1 MKEELKQAGL
11 TDNESK
17 VYLALLSKGP
27 SLAGSI
33 SRKTGLHRRTI
44 YDVIEMLIKKG
55 LVGYILENNRKI
67 FQASNPKRILEILE
81 EKQNQISA
89 IIPELLEQYNSTKE
103 KQETNFYKGK
113 EGLKTIFEDQL
124 DSKEILILGASPRA
138 YDVLQFYFKWY
149 DKKRKQ
155 KKIKTKIITT
165 DKKIS
170 NLPLADIR
178 YLPQKYTNPLSVN
191 IYDDKTAIILWT
203 KEPIAILIKNKE
215 IAEGYKNYFE
225 LMWKIAKEP
234 NNNFI

>member
-1 MKEELKQAGL
+1 MNFNLKEAGL
-11 TDNESK
+11 TENESK
-17 VYLALLSKGP
+17 VYLALLNKGP

-44 YDVIEMLIKKG
+44 YDTVEMLIKKG
-55 LVGYILENNRKI
+55 LVGYILKNNRKI
-67 FQASNPKRILEILE
+67 FQASNPKRMLEILE
-81 EKQNQISA
+81 EKQNQISP

-155 KKIKTKIITT
+155 KKIKSRIIAT
-165 DKKIS
+165 DKKIF
-170 NLPLADIR
+170 NLPLTEIR
-178 YLPQKYTNPLSVN
+178 YLPEKYTNPLAVN
-191 IYDDKTAIILWT
+191 IYDDKTAIILWA

-225 LMWKIAKEP
+225 LMWKIAK
-234 NNNFI
+234 